1 MTQTSAATAL
11 VANNL
16 PIPSPL
22 GSLDAYIGA
31 VHQIPV
37 LTVDEEQALAH
48 RFRDEDDLDAARE
61 LVHSHLRFVVHV
73 ARGYS
78 GYGLPLGDLI
88 QEGNIGLMKAVKR
101 FDPDMGV
108 RLVSFAV
115 HWIRAEMHEFIL
127 KNWRIVK
134 VATTKA
140 QRKLFFNLRKSKT
153 RLGWMNAAEVSAVA
167 KDLNVSEREVVEM
180 ESRLSGRDIGFDAP
194 SDEDDDHAP
203 PSPAA
208 YLMANE
214 EDPSQAYERADS
226 EDNQLEL
233 LREGMAN
240 LDQRSRDIIARRWL
254 DADAKVTLQ
263 ELADEYGVFG
273 RAHPPDR
280 GQRAEED
287 EGAVYRLIEANVLL
301 IEKPRLWR
309 GFFVV
314 LRRIEG
320 WLGD

>member
-1 MTQTSAATAL
+1 MNQTSPATAL

-16 PIPSPL
+16 PIPSAL

-37 LTVDEEQALAH
+37 LTVDEEQELA
-48 RFRDEDDLDAARE
+48 RRYRDAEDLDAARE

-73 ARGYS
+73 ARGYN
-78 GYGLPLGDLI
+78 GYGLQLGDLI

-101 FDPDMGV
+101 FDPEMGV

-153 RLGWMNAAEVSAVA
+153 RLGWMNDAEVTAVA
-167 KDLNVSEREVVEM
+167 ADLNVSKREVLEM

-203 PSPAA
+203 PSPGA
-208 YLMANE
+208 YLMTQD

-226 EDNQLEL
+226 EGNKLEL
-233 LREGMAN
+233 LREGMAG
-240 LDQRSRDIIARRWL
+240 LDKRSRDIVMRRWL
-254 DADAKVTLQ
+254 DDDNKVTLQ
-263 ELADEYGVFG
+263 ELADEYGVS
-273 RAHPPDR
+273 
-280 GQRAEED
+280 AE
-287 EGAVYRLIEANVLL
+287 RIRQIEANALKKMKAL
-301 IEKPRLWR
+301 
-309 GFFVV
+309 FAA
-314 LRRIEG
+314 
-320 WLGD
+320 

>member
-1 MTQTSAATAL
+1 MSQTLTTNAL

-37 LTVDEEQALAH
+37 LTSDEEHALAV
-48 RFRDEDDLDAARE
+48 RYRDQEDLDAARE

-73 ARGYS
+73 ARGYN

-115 HWIRAEMHEFIL
+115 HWIRAEMHEYIL

-153 RLGWMNAAEVSAVA
+153 RLGWMNAAEVTAVA
-167 KDLNVSEREVVEM
+167 KDLNVSEREVLEM

-226 EDNQLEL
+226 EDNQLQL
-233 LREGMAN
+233 LREGLAE
-240 LDQRSRDIIARRWL
+240 LDARSRDIIKRRWL
-254 DADAKVTLQ
+254 DADSKITLQ
-263 ELADEYGVFG
+263 ELADEYGVS
-273 RAHPPDR
+273 
-280 GQRAEED
+280 AE
-287 EGAVYRLIEANVLL
+287 RIRQIEANALKKMKAL
-301 IEKPRLWR
+301 
-309 GFFVV
+309 FVA
-314 LRRIEG
+314 
-320 WLGD
+320 

>member
-1 MTQTSAATAL
+1 MDAMTQTLRSTSL

-22 GSLDAYIGA
+22 GSLEAYIGA

-37 LTVDEEQALAH
+37 LSIEDEQSLSR
-48 RFRDEDDLDAARE
+48 RFREGEDLDAARE

-78 GYGLPLGDLI
+78 GYGLQLGDLI

-153 RLGWMNAAEVSAVA
+153 RLGWMNAAAVSAVA
-167 KDLNVSEREVVEM
+167 RDLNVSEREVLEM
-180 ESRLSGRDIGFDAP
+180 EARLSGRDIGFDAP
-194 SDEDDDHAP
+194 ADEDNEHAP

-208 YLMANE
+208 YLRASE

-226 EDNQLEL
+226 EDNQLQL
-233 LREGMAN
+233 LREGLAA
-240 LDQRSRDIIARRWL
+240 LDARSRDIIARRWL
-254 DADAKVTLQ
+254 DADSKVTLQ
-263 ELADEYGVFG
+263 ELADEYGVS
-273 RAHPPDR
+273 
-280 GQRAEED
+280 AE
-287 EGAVYRLIEANVLL
+287 RIRQIEANAMKKMKALL
-301 IEKPRLWR
+301 AA
-309 GFFVV
+309 
-314 LRRIEG
+314 
-320 WLGD
+320 

>member
-1 MTQTSAATAL
+1 MNQTSATTAM

-16 PIPSPL
+16 PIPSAL
-22 GSLDAYIGA
+22 GSLDAYISA

-37 LTVDEEQALAH
+37 LTVDDEQTLAR
-48 RFRDEDDLDAARE
+48 RFREEEDLDAARE

-73 ARGYS
+73 ARGYN
-78 GYGLPLGDLI
+78 GYGLQLGDLI

-101 FDPDMGV
+101 FDPEMGV

-167 KDLNVSEREVVEM
+167 KDLNVSEREVLEM

-203 PSPAA
+203 PSPGA
-208 YLMANE
+208 YLKTQE
-214 EDPSQAYERADS
+214 EDPSQVYERADS
-226 EDNQLEL
+226 EGNELEL
-233 LREGMAN
+233 LREGMAG
-240 LDQRSRDIIARRWL
+240 LDKRSRDIIARRWL
-254 DADAKVTLQ
+254 DDENKVTLQ
-263 ELADEYGVFG
+263 ELADEYGVS
-273 RAHPPDR
+273 
-280 GQRAEED
+280 AE
-287 EGAVYRLIEANVLL
+287 RIRQIEANALKKMKAL
-301 IEKPRLWR
+301 
-309 GFFVV
+309 FAA
-314 LRRIEG
+314 
-320 WLGD
+320 

>member
-1 MTQTSAATAL
+1 MSQNTSTAL

-16 PIPSPL
+16 PIPSAL

-37 LTVDEEQALAH
+37 LSVEDEQALA
-48 RFRDEDDLDAARE
+48 RRLRDDNDLEAARE
-61 LVHSHLRFVVHV
+61 LVLSHLRFVVHV
-73 ARGYS
+73 ARGYN

-140 QRKLFFNLRKSKT
+140 QRKLFFNLRKSKK

-167 KDLNVSEREVVEM
+167 KDLNVSEREVLEM

-194 SDEDDDHAP
+194 TDEDNDHAP

-208 YLMANE
+208 YLVAND
-214 EDPSQAYERADS
+214 EDPSMAYEREDS
-226 EDNQLEL
+226 EDNQMQL
-233 LREGMAN
+233 LREGLAE
-240 LDQRSRDIIARRWL
+240 LDARSRDIIRRRWL
-254 DADAKVTLQ
+254 DADSKVTLQ
-263 ELADEYGVFG
+263 ELADEYGVS
-273 RAHPPDR
+273 
-280 GQRAEED
+280 AERIRQ
-287 EGAVYRLIEANVLL
+287 VEANALKKMKAL
-301 IEKPRLWR
+301 
-309 GFFVV
+309 FTA
-314 LRRIEG
+314 
-320 WLGD
+320 